1 MDSALIIKKKSND
14 GYYILFTMK
23 IRKTIDH
30 SQLVGKLRGEPTNDC
45 HSHTLGICMA
55 LEVSPCVI

>member
-30 SQLVGKLRGEPTNDC
+30 SQLVGKLRGVVYVWLLRC
-45 HSHTLGICMA
+45 HLVLFSHVRT
-55 LEVSPCVI
+55 